1 MFDESWILSARWG
14 RTSYERSIEHPFE
27 RSSEQ
32 CRPQRRCLALFL
44 SDLATRTAVDEAA
57 SPARTTG
64 HSRRSHL
71 MSTIT
76 VSATLPR
83 RPRSAAVASRQQQL
97 AQQLAPQPA
106 PRPARLTRRGRLA
119 VTLALV
125 AASTGVLGL
134 AQPEA
139 FALGRGDGPATQRI
153 TVRPGETLWAIADRV
168 APDADPRSTIA
179 KLESMNHL
187 ESSAVPAGSV
197 LLVPVA
203 R

>member
-1 MFDESWILSARWG
+1 MFDESWILSAEWG
-14 RTSYERSIEHPFE
+14 RTSYRRSIEHLFE
-27 RSSEQ
+27 QMPEQ
-32 CRPQRRCLALFL
+32 CRPQGRRPARFL
-44 SDLATRTAVDEAA
+44 SDLATRTGIDEAA
-57 SPARTTG
+57 RPGTDDRAQSKEPP
-64 HSRRSHL
+64 
-71 MSTIT
+71 MSTLTI
-76 VSATLPR
+76 SAPPAR
-83 RPRSAAVASRQQQL
+83 RPRTAAVAAAPGALQR
-97 AQQLAPQPA
+97 APQ
-106 PRPARLTRRGRLA
+106 PARLTRRGRLA

-134 AQPEA
+134 AQPQA

-179 KLESMNHL
+179 RLESMNHL
-187 ESSAVPAGSV
+187 RSSTVPAGSV